1 MSDGKTFALQILSGK
16 RQGGLVPLHP
26 GKDLLIGRAAGLDLV
41 LVEDMI
47 SRRHAKISVRDH
59 DEVILEDLGSTNG
72 TFVNGERIA
81 SARLQEGDRILVG
94 STILSVV
101 AQGEEM
107 ILPSSPDLP
116 SFATSGAM
124 SGRLEE
130 VSLPDILQMFGASQ
144 KSGTLHL
151 QDRNKSAT
159 LHLRRGRVIYASVD
173 ASPSLPPLQ
182 AAYRVLAW
190 ERGAFELQP
199 EEPRKFPEE
208 IGEPTEALLMEALRR
223 LDELRALPA
232 PGPDATF
239 TLSSNT
245 PPLRELAPE
254 DLDLLQLA
262 HEHRSYGAILDHER
276 DDLEVTRRLLSL
288 TERGYLRMDDHAG

>member
-1 MSDGKTFALQILSGK
+1 MNDGKTFALQILSGK

-26 GKDLLIGRAAGLDLV
+26 GKELLIGRAAGLDLV

-47 SRRHAKISVRDH
+47 SRRHARIVVRD
-59 DEVILEDLGSTNG
+59 DEAVLEDLGSTNG

-81 SARLQEGDRILVG
+81 AVRLQEGDRILVG

-101 AQGEEM
+101 AQGEGM
-107 ILPSSPDLP
+107 LLPSSPDLP

-151 QDRNKSAT
+151 QDRDKSAT
-159 LHLRRGRVIYASVD
+159 LHLRQGRVVFASLV

-182 AAYRVLAW
+182 AAHRILTW

-199 EEPRKFPEE
+199 EEQRPFPEE
-208 IGEPTEALLMEALRR
+208 IREPTEALLMEALRR

-232 PGPDATF
+232 PDPGAVF
-239 TLSSNT
+239 TLASNS
-245 PPLRELAPE
+245 PPLRELDPE
-254 DLDLLQLA
+254 ELDLLQLA
-262 HEHRSYGAILDHER
+262 HEHRSYEAILDHGS
-276 DDLEVTRRLLSL
+276 DDLETTRRLLSL
-288 TERGYLRMDDHAG
+288 TERGYLRMDEHAR

>member
-16 RQGGLVPLHP
+16 RQGGLVPLLP
-26 GKDLLIGRAAGLDLV
+26 GKELLIGRAAGLDLV

-47 SRRHAKISVRDH
+47 SRRHAKIVVRDH

-72 TFVNGERIA
+72 TFVNGERVA
-81 SARLQEGDRILVG
+81 EVRLREGDRILVG

-101 AQGEEM
+101 AHGEDM
-107 ILPSSPDLP
+107 LLPSSPELP
-116 SFATSGAM
+116 SFAPSGAM

-151 QDRNKSAT
+151 QDREKSAS
-159 LHLRRGRVIYASVD
+159 LHLRQGRVVYASLEQ
-173 ASPSLPPLQ
+173 SPTLPPLE
-182 AAYRVLAW
+182 AAYRILAW

-199 EEPRKFPEE
+199 QEGREFPEE
-208 IGEPTEALLMEALRR
+208 ITESTQALLMEALRR

-232 PGPDATF
+232 PDEDAVF
-239 TLSSNT
+239 SLAPNP
-245 PPLRELAPE
+245 PPLRELTPE
-254 DLDLLQLA
+254 ELDLIQLVYQHGRYA
-262 HEHRSYGAILDHER
+262 TILDHGAGG
-276 DDLEVTRRLLSL
+276 DLELTRRLLSL
-288 TERGYLRMDDHAG
+288 TERGYLRLEDDA